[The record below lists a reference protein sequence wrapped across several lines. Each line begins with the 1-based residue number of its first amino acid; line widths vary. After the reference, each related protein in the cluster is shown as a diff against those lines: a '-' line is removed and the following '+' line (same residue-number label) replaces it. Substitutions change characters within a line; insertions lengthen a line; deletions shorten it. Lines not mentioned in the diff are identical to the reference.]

1 MITLYTAKQIC
12 SVIVHSTAKFT
23 INSIL
28 SVIKGQQL
36 LSPSIEYC
44 YLTLNLLNL
53 ESEPIAGYPQVSRTF
68 AVQVTLQLV
77 DNHYFLLLCNER
89 NFKSLTQGHRTK
101 TCKLALN
108 TSLHLICVYSG
119 QTLTT
124 GPLSVP
130 DKSVHHE
137 PRKIKFHIVIIPGDV
152 QLYQ

>member
-1 MITLYTAKQIC
+1 MTSDKNCSIWIAMSQILYSCNLVIWWLWIEQKPILEQSNNDMITLYTAKQIC

-53 ESEPIAGYPQVSRTF
+53 ESEPIAGYPQVSCTF

-77 DNHYFLLLCNER
+77 DTHYFLILCNER
-89 NFKSLTQGHRTK
+89 HFKSLT
-101 TCKLALN
+101 
-108 TSLHLICVYSG
+108 
-119 QTLTT
+119 
-124 GPLSVP
+124 
-130 DKSVHHE
+130 
-137 PRKIKFHIVIIPGDV
+137 
-152 QLYQ
+152 